1 MSTPVAPLAG
11 IRVVS
16 LAEQFPGPFATLLL
30 GDLGADVVQVERPT
44 GGDPSRAFPGLY
56 EALNRGKRS
65 VALDLKDADG
75 AAAFGQLIAQAD
87 VLLEGFRPGVLARLG
102 FGPDEL
108 LPRHPRLVYVSVSGF
123 GQDSPLRNHPAHD
136 LTYQAMAGL
145 LDSGQSEPPQTP
157 VLSLADL
164 SAGMFAAFAALSGV
178 LAAKNTGRG
187 GHYDVAMF
195 DTLLTFAAT
204 RLVPR
209 ANGQPADTLGLDPG
223 YGLFATAD
231 GTWIS
236 LSIAFEDH
244 FWKALCVALNLPD
257 LADVSADTRV
267 DGRERLRS
275 VIAARILE
283 RPVAHW
289 DEVLL
294 GSGVPYGR
302 VNTLEDLLDDPN
314 VAARH
319 MIQSIPT
326 RDGQRSFVRQPLIVD
341 GVPHGPTRGTPRLGE
356 HTAEVLT
363 QAGVPPDLV
372 DRVASTSRESPVGGL
387 Y

>member
-1 MSTPVAPLAG
+1 VSTPTAPLAG

-16 LAEQFPGPFATLLL
+16 VAEQFPGPFATLLL
-30 GDLGADVVQVERPT
+30 SDLGADVVQVERPA

-56 EALNRGKRS
+56 QALNRGKRS
-65 VALDLKDADG
+65 VALDLKSTDG
-75 AAAFGQLIAQAD
+75 AEAFGHLVAQAD

-108 LPRHPRLVYVSVSGF
+108 LTQHPRLVYVSVSGF
-123 GQDSPLRNHPAHD
+123 GQNGPLRDHPAHD
-136 LTYQAMAGL
+136 LSFQAMAGL
-145 LDSGQSEPPQTP
+145 LDPTQPQTP

-164 SAGMFAAFAALSGV
+164 GAGMFAAFAALSGV

-204 RLVPR
+204 RLVPT
-209 ANGQPADTLGLDPG
+209 ANGLPPDTLGQDPG

-231 GTWIS
+231 GAWIS

-244 FWKALCVALNLPD
+244 FWKSLCSALNLPE
-257 LADVSADTRV
+257 LGNVSAVARV
-267 DGRERLRS
+267 EGRERLRGA
-275 VIAARILE
+275 IAARILE
-283 RPVAHW
+283 RPVDHW
-289 DEVLL
+289 EAVLL
-294 GSGVPYGR
+294 GAGVPYGR
-302 VNTLEDLLDDPN
+302 VNGLNDLLDDPN
-314 VAARH
+314 VAARR
-319 MIQSIPT
+319 MIQSIDT

-341 GVPHGPTRGTPRLGE
+341 GVPHGPKRGTPRLGE

-363 QAGVPPDLV
+363 EAGVPSGLV
-372 DRVASTSRESPVGGL
+372 ERVAGLFGEFSVGAL